1 MGRIRTTRTEQR
13 TLVIVEGRLTAT
25 DMGRLEHACSQ
36 ELISRTPRL
45 EIDLSRVTYTDDSAV
60 AVLRRMAERGVA
72 IRTGSAASEPC

>member
-1 MGRIRTTRTEQR
+1 M
-13 TLVIVEGRLTAT
+13 VEGRLTAA

-72 IRTGSAASEPC
+72 IRTGSAAPELC